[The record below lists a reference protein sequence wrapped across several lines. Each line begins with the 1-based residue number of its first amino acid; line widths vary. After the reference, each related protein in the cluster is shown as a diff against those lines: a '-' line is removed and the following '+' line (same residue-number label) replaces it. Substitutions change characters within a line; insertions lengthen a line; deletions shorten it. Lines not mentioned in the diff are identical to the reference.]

1 MWKVVYL
8 LIPLVFFLGGCK
20 TLDLSGNSSI
30 EDAYRQGVRDGLMQK
45 EQRIERA
52 RIPDPLK
59 GGNFIGK
66 VN

>member
-45 EQRIERA
+45 EQRIERELYKLLES
-52 RIPDPLK
+52 RSHK
-59 GGNFIGK
+59 NR
-66 VN
+66 